1 MSDSV
6 SDIDQEKF
14 EQFIEREY
22 EFETPPGLNK
32 DVVETISREKNEPDW
47 MLERRLRAYEIFEQK
62 PIPEWGA
69 DLSELNLD
77 DIVYYRRLDETKN
90 EQDWDDVP
98 EDIKDTFD
106 RLGIP
111 EAEQKALSG
120 ASGQFDSELVYQ
132 NMKEEWQSKGVIF
145 CNMDEAVQKHPEIVR
160 EYFMNKCVPPSDNK
174 FAALHGAVWA
184 GGTFMYVPEGVE
196 IELPMQAYFR
206 MNALEQG
213 QFEHTLIIAE
223 ENSSVHYIEG
233 CSNPTFTKDNLH
245 AGCVE
250 VFVKDGASVQ
260 YSTVQNWSRPDED
273 GNGGTWNLNTKRAI
287 VEKDAEMRWL
297 SGSMGSKVTMLYPS
311 SILRG
316 RGAKT
321 TNIALA
327 FANSGQ
333 YLDTGSKAIHV
344 APDTSSTI
352 RMKSISKGSGHTTYR
367 GLVKVLDGAE
377 NSQVNVACD
386 AMMLDEESTSD
397 TIPNMEINESH
408 VEVGHEATAGR
419 ISEEDLFYMMSRGL
433 EQDEALAMIVKGFI
447 DPVTKELPM
456 EYSVELNRLVQMELE
471 DNDDVVD
478 EEGYLEEWG

>member
-1 MSDSV
+1 MATQVD
-6 SDIDQEKF
+6 DIDEEKF
-14 EQFIEREY
+14 EHFLDREY
-22 EFETPPGLNK
+22 EFETPPGLNEEI
-32 DVVETISREKNEPDW
+32 VRTISREKNEPEW
-47 MLERRLRAYEIFEQK
+47 MTEKRLRAYKIFEQK
-62 PIPEWGA
+62 DMPEWGA
-69 DLSELNLD
+69 DLSGLNID
-77 DIVYYRRLDETKN
+77 DIVFYRRMDETKN
-90 EQDWDDVP
+90 EQDWDEVP
-98 EDIKDTFD
+98 EDIKETFD

-120 ASGQFDSELVYQ
+120 VSGQFDSELVYQ
-132 NMKEEWQSKGVIF
+132 NMKEEWESKGVIF
-145 CNMDEAVQKHPEIVR
+145 CNMDEAVQKHPEIVKK
-160 EYFMNKCVPPSDNK
+160 YFMNRCVPPSDNK

-184 GGTFMYVPEGVE
+184 GGSFMYVPEGVE

-206 MNALEQG
+206 MNAKEQG

-223 ENSSVHYIEG
+223 ENSKVHYIEG
-233 CSNPTFTKDNLH
+233 CSAPSFTENSLH

-260 YSTVQNWSRPDED
+260 YSTVQNWSK
-273 GNGGTWNLNTKRAI
+273 NTYNLNTKRAI

-316 RGAKT
+316 KGAKT

-352 RMKSISKGSGHTTYR
+352 QMKSISKGSGHTVYR
-367 GLVKVLDGAE
+367 GLVKVLEGAE
-377 NSQVNVACD
+377 DSQVNVVCD
-386 AMMLDEESTSD
+386 AMMLDEESSSD
-397 TIPNMEINESH
+397 TIPNMEINEDK

-419 ISEEDLFYMMSRGL
+419 ISEEDLFYLMSRGL
-433 EQDEALAMIVKGFI
+433 EQEEALAMIIKGFI

-456 EYSVELNRLVQMELE
+456 EYSVELNRLIQMELE
-471 DNDDVVD
+471 ESDEVVD

>member
-1 MSDSV
+1 MATDV
-6 SDIDQEKF
+6 RDVDQEKF
-14 EQFIEREY
+14 EQYLDREY
-22 EFETPPGLNK
+22 EFETPPGLNE
-32 DVVETISREKNEPDW
+32 DIVRTISREKNEPDW
-47 MLERRLRAYEIFEQK
+47 MMEKRLRAYKIFEQK
-62 PIPEWGA
+62 EMPEWGA
-69 DLSELNLD
+69 DLSGLD
-77 DIVYYRRLDETKN
+77 IEDIVFYRRLDDTKN
-90 EQDWDDVP
+90 EKDWDDVP
-98 EDIKDTFD
+98 EDLKETFD
-106 RLGIP
+106 KLGIP

-120 ASGQFDSELVYQ
+120 VSGQFDSELVYQ

-145 CNMDEAVQKHPEIVR
+145 CNMDEAVQEHPDIVR
-160 EYFMNKCVPPSDNK
+160 EYFMNRCVPPSDNK

-184 GGTFMYVPEGVE
+184 GGSFMYVPEGVE

-206 MNALEQG
+206 MNAQDQG

-223 ENSSVHYIEG
+223 ENAKVHYIEG
-233 CSNPTFTKDNLH
+233 CSAPSFSSNSLH

-260 YSTVQNWSRPDED
+260 YSTVQNWSK
-273 GNGGTWNLNTKRAI
+273 NTYNLNTKRAI
-287 VEKDAEMRWL
+287 VGSDAEMRWL

-316 RGAKT
+316 RGGRT

-352 RMKSISKGSGHTTYR
+352 QMKSISKGSGHTVYR

-377 NSQVNVACD
+377 NAQVNVVCD
-386 AMMLDEESTSD
+386 AMMLDKESSSD
-397 TIPNMEINESH
+397 TIPNMEINEDK

-419 ISEEDLFYMMSRGL
+419 ISEEDLFYLMSRGI
-433 EQDEALAMIVKGFI
+433 EQEEALAMIVKGFI

-456 EYSVELNRLVQMELE
+456 EYSVELNRLIQMELE
-471 DNDDVVD
+471 ESDEVVD

>member
-1 MSDSV
+1 MAKTEV
-6 SDIDQEKF
+6 ADIDADRF
-14 EQFIEREY
+14 EHFIEREY
-22 EFETPPGLNK
+22 EFEAPPGINEEVVRIISEEK
-32 DVVETISREKNEPDW
+32 DEPEW
-47 MLERRLRAYEIFEQK
+47 MLERRLRALKIFQSK
-62 PIPEWGA
+62 PMPTWGA
-69 DLSELNLD
+69 DLSDLNFD
-77 DIVYYRRLDETKN
+77 DITFYRRMDPEKN
-90 EQDWDDVP
+90 QTDWDDVP
-98 EDIKDTFD
+98 EDIKETFD

-120 ASGQFDSELVYQ
+120 VSGQFDSELVYQ
-132 NMKEEWQSKGVIF
+132 NMKEEWNSKGVIF
-145 CNMDEAVQKHPEIVR
+145 CNMDQAVQEHPEIVK

-184 GGTFMYVPEGVE
+184 GGTFMYVPDGVE

-206 MNALEQG
+206 MNAQDQG

-223 ENSSVHYIEG
+223 ENAKVHYIEG
-233 CSNPTFTKDNLH
+233 CSAPSFTSSSLH

-260 YSTVQNWSRPDED
+260 YSTVQNWSK
-273 GNGGTWNLNTKRAI
+273 NTYNLNTKRAI
-287 VEKDAEMRWL
+287 VEDDAEMRWL

-333 YLDTGSKAIHV
+333 FLDTGSKAIHV
-344 APDTSSTI
+344 SPETKSTI
-352 RMKSISKGSGHTTYR
+352 RMKSISKGSGHTVYR
-367 GLVKVLDGAE
+367 GLVKVLQGAE
-377 NSQVNVACD
+377 NSSVNVTCD
-386 AMMLDEESTSD
+386 AMMLDKESSSD
-397 TIPNMEINESH
+397 TIPNMEINENK

-419 ISEEDLFYMMSRGL
+419 ISEEDLFYLMSRGMDM
-433 EQDEALAMIVKGFI
+433 DEALMMIVKGFI

-456 EYSVELNRLVQMELE
+456 EYSVELNRLIQMELE
-471 DNDDVVD
+471 ESDEVVD

>member
-1 MSDSV
+1 MPKTEV
-6 SDIDQEKF
+6 ADIDEDRF
-14 EQFIEREY
+14 EHFIEREY
-22 EFETPPGLNK
+22 EFEAPPGISEEVVRIISEEK
-32 DVVETISREKNEPDW
+32 DEPEW
-47 MLERRLRAYEIFEQK
+47 MLERRLRALKIFQSK
-62 PIPEWGA
+62 PMPTWGA
-69 DLSELNLD
+69 DLSDLETD
-77 DIVYYRRLDETKN
+77 DITFYRRMDPEKN
-90 EQDWDDVP
+90 QNDWDDVP
-98 EDIKDTFD
+98 EDVKETFD

-120 ASGQFDSELVYQ
+120 ASGQFDSEQVYA
-132 NMKEEWQSKGVIF
+132 NMEEEWEEKGVIF
-145 CNMDEAVQKHPEIVR
+145 CDMDKAVQQHPEIVK

-196 IELPMQAYFR
+196 INMPMQAYFR
-206 MNALEQG
+206 MNAQDQG

-223 ENSSVHYIEG
+223 ENARVHYIEG
-233 CSNPTFTKDNLH
+233 CSAPSFTSSSLH

-260 YSTVQNWSRPDED
+260 YSTVQNWSK
-273 GNGGTWNLNTKRAI
+273 NTYNLNTKRAI
-287 VEKDAEMRWL
+287 VEEDAEMRWL

-333 YLDTGSKAIHV
+333 FLDTGSKAIHV
-344 APDTSSTI
+344 APETKSTI
-352 RMKSISKGSGHTTYR
+352 RMKSISKGSGHTVYR
-367 GLVKVLDGAE
+367 GLVKVLQGAT
-377 NSQVNVACD
+377 NSSVNVTCD
-386 AMMLDEESTSD
+386 AMMLDKDSSSD
-397 TIPNMEINESH
+397 TIPNMEINENK

-419 ISEEDLFYMMSRGL
+419 ISEEDLFYLMSRGMDM
-433 EQDEALAMIVKGFI
+433 DEALMMIVKGFI

-456 EYSVELNRLVQMELE
+456 EYSVELNRLIQMELE
-471 DNDDVVD
+471 ESDEVVD
-478 EEGYLEEWG
+478 EEGYIEEWG